1 MGYIDDMRSSV
12 PEGISGNWE
21 VKKFTVSDEDARF
34 SELRA
39 AFSFSSRGRSVP
51 AGQYTGLYVNGQV
64 MMSDT
69 PDELGDHIRPYSVA
83 SGTCLVSGLGLGCVV
98 EGMLRK
104 RNNQGELAVDKVIV
118 LEKSKDVLNLV
129 ESHFVNRYGNRLE
142 IRNVDAFEYKPPHG
156 ERYDVCW
163 HDIWLNLCEDN
174 LEQMTKLHRRY
185 GRKCDWQGSWGK
197 ELLQARR
204 NRDRRESGRRFYF

>member
-1 MGYIDDMRSSV
+1 MGYIDDMISSV
-12 PEGISGNWE
+12 PEGVSGNWE
-21 VKKFTVSDEDARF
+21 VKRFTVSEKDAEF
-34 SELRA
+34 SKLRA
-39 AFSFSSRGRSVP
+39 AFSFSSKGRSVP
-51 AGQYTGLYVNGQV
+51 AGQYTGLYVNGHV

-69 PDELGDHIRPYSVA
+69 PDELSDHLGPYSVA

-104 RNNQGELAVDKVIV
+104 RNSQGELAVDKVIV
-118 LEKSKDVLNLV
+118 LEKSTDVLNLV
-129 ESHFVNRYGNRLE
+129 EAHLVGRYGNRLE
-142 IRNVDAFEYKPPHG
+142 IRNVDALEYKPPKG

-163 HDIWLNLCEDN
+163 HDIWLSLCEDN
-174 LEQMTKLHRRY
+174 LKEMTKLHRRY

-204 NRDRRESGRRFYF
+204 NRNRRDSRRGFYF